1 MNQFETMIEYNAVKE
16 SMGFWGKVLRIFF
29 LSDICTLLKNFT

>member
-16 SMGFWGKVLRIFF
+16 SMDFWEKFLRIFL